1 MGDDARKRKLP
12 SLRDEC
18 RPRCWALTIGRA
30 EFRMRMYI
38 VYYRFKNPG
47 DKKHGPVRQFRIF
60 ANDGEEAQRLL
71 GQYANYPNLEV
82 VRVKAVG

>member
-1 MGDDARKRKLP
+1 
-12 SLRDEC
+12 
-18 RPRCWALTIGRA
+18 
-30 EFRMRMYI
+30 MRMYI
-38 VYYRFKNPG
+38 VYYRFKNPN